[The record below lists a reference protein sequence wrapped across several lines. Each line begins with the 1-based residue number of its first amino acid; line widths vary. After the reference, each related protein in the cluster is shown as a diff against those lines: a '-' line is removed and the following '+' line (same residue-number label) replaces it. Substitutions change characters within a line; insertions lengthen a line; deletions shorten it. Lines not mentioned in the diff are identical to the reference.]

1 MRKNIYIRDVQI
13 SLVAEGFTYRE
24 VLPSADCQL
33 RGNEHVGGITVD
45 TDVPHVARMRCRIL
59 FREKD
64 VVR

>member
-1 MRKNIYIRDVQI
+1 M
-13 SLVAEGFTYRE
+13 SLAAEGFTYRE

-45 TDVPHVARMRCRIL
+45 TDVPHVARMRIL